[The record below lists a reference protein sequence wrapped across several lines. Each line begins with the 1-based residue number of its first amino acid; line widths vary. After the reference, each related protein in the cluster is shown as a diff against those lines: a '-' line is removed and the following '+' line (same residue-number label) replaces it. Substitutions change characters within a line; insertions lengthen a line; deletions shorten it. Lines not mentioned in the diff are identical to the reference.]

1 LSLSLE
7 RLSALCRR
15 DPQRIG
21 LSATQR
27 PLEEVARYLG
37 GDREVAILDAGEPP
51 HLEIAVVAPSAD
63 MKRPAIPEGEA
74 GLTPQ
79 ERASLMP
86 SVFRQVYELVTQ
98 HRSTIVFVNSRRQ
111 AERIAHQLNEMAGE
125 ELARAHHGSVARG
138 ERLEAEDLLSR
149 GLLRCICATSSLELG
164 IDMSAVDLVIQVE
177 SPGSV
182 ARGLQRVGR
191 AGHAVGAVSRGR
203 VLPVFRGDLLESA
216 AVVRGM
222 LDGDVEPIATPR
234 QPLDVLAQQIVAM
247 AAVEPWAVDALAAL

>member
-149 GLLRCICATSSLELG
+149 GLLRCICATSS
-164 IDMSAVDLVIQVE
+164 VE
-177 SPGSV
+177 
-182 ARGLQRVGR
+182 RGLQRIGR
-191 AGHAVGAVSRGR
+191 AGHAVGAVSVGR
-203 VLPVFRGDLLESA
+203 IMPIWRGDLVEAA
-216 AVVRGM
+216 AVCRAM
-222 LDGDVEPIATPR
+222 LDGEVEETRAPR

-247 AAVEPWAVDALAAL
+247 AAVETWEVP